1 MKNINCIG
9 LACPKPVIETK
20 KYFDSIESGEAV
32 VTVDNEIAN
41 TNVTRFAENAG
52 FTVNSALEGD
62 LFKIT
67 IVKELVEEKKE
78 KKDTFSIIIT
88 TDKMGEGDDKLGET
102 LMKSYMYALTEATD
116 IPEEIVF
123 LNSGVKLVTEGS
135 EVIDS
140 IRELEKKGVKIV
152 SCGTCLD
159 FYGLKDKLLIGEVSN
174 MYTIVEIM
182 NSKRA
187 IKI

>member
-20 KYFDSIESGEAV
+20 KYFDSIESGEAI

-41 TNVTRFAENAG
+41 NNVTRFAENVG
-52 FTVNSALEGD
+52 FTVNSTLEGD
-62 LFKIT
+62 LFKIKIT
-67 IVKELVEEKKE
+67 KRSAEAVSE

-88 TDKMGEGDDKLGET
+88 TDKMGDGDDRLGET

-123 LNSGVKLVTEGS
+123 LNAGVKLVTEGS
-135 EVIDS
+135 EVIES
-140 IRELEKKGVKIV
+140 VRELEKKGVKII

-159 FYGLKDKLLIGEVSN
+159 FYGLKEQLLIGEISN

-182 NSKRA
+182 NSKRV